1 MHHIILLL
9 PKLNL
14 IMKILSLI
22 IISLMCLLGCD
33 DTLTTENVD
42 NKPIPA
48 DSVSFSQHIY
58 PVFQVKCAFSGCHAQ
73 PNPADGIDLSTWVGV
88 RADPNIVFPGEPDL
102 SRLVWTID
110 PSVSGV
116 SKMPPIGYAKPV
128 TEDQLRGIKTWIAE
142 GALDN

>member
-22 IISLMCLLGCD
+22 IISLIFLLGCD
-33 DTLTTENVD
+33 DTLTNENVD
-42 NKPIPA
+42 NKPIP
-48 DSVSFSQHIY
+48 DSNVSFADHIY

-73 PNPADGIDLSTWVGV
+73 PNPANGIDLSTWAGV
-88 RADPNIVFPGEPDL
+88 TADPNIVFPGEPDL
-102 SRLVWTID
+102 SRLVWAIEARAGIY
-110 PSVSGV
+110 P
-116 SKMPPIGYAKPV
+116 MPPPGYTTPI
-128 TEDQLRGIKTWIAE
+128 TLDQIQGIRTWIDE